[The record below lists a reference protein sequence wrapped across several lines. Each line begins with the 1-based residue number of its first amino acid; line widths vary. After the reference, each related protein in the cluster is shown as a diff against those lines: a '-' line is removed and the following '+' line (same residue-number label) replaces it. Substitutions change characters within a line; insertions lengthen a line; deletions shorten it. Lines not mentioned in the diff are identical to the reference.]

1 MTEKNLTNFKIQLFQ
16 SFLKLRIIIC
26 VPKIVR
32 YINHTN
38 RKMVNRTLIK
48 KRFWQLV
55 ISCFWIILCYYL
67 IVDTYPNIWTS
78 IKFNTSLFRKQTLF
92 QIRLIWCYCLV
103 QHPSEDP
110 TYRIRKRRF
119 KIQKENWIW
128 NALNNILSF
137 FNISYQVLNFF

>member
-1 MTEKNLTNFKIQLFQ
+1 MFTRLFD
-16 SFLKLRIIIC
+16 IIT
-26 VPKIVR
+26 
-32 YINHTN
+32 HTTCN

-55 ISCFWIILCYYL
+55 VSCFWIILCYYL
-67 IVDTYPNIWTS
+67 IVDTYPNIWAS

-103 QHPSEDP
+103 QHPSAVP

-119 KIQKENWIW
+119 KIQKGNWIW
-128 NALNNILSF
+128 NSSNNILSF
-137 FNISYQVLNFF
+137 LTFYTKFLIFFKLALQAFFW